1 MIQVRMENPA
11 SVADPLGPY
20 SHVAR
25 LARHRE
31 LIFIAGQLPVDT
43 EGNLVGENEFDE
55 QCTQVYANIGSIL
68 QSTGADFSNVVQFTT
83 YITDADYI
91 PLIRG
96 WRRREFPKLFAD
108 GAFPPNTLLVVEQLA
123 DVAFM
128 IEVQTVA
135 AI

>member
-1 MIQVRMENPA
+1 MIEIKMENPA
-11 SVADPLGPY
+11 GVGAPLGPY

-25 LARHRE
+25 LKSHDE

-43 EGNLVGENEFDE
+43 EGNLVGQNDFDQ
-55 QCTQVYANIGSIL
+55 QCAQVYENIGSIL
-68 QSTGADFSNVVQFTT
+68 RGVGADFSNVVQFTT
-83 YITDADYI
+83 YITDDDYI

-96 WRRREFPKLFAD
+96 WRRREFPNLFAN
-108 GAFPPNTLLVVEQLA
+108 GAYPPNTLLVVDRLA
-123 DVAFM
+123 DEAFM